1 MCVLLIY
8 SFLLATTTIS
18 TSDNIKWEIVPLK
31 REDSGTCTC
40 SANLHQSIATGG
52 FPYEAIFVS
61 PRVSASPPPL
71 VVFPHGGPHTVYVAD
86 FGVWNACLVSLG
98 YSVMLGKGE
107 RKRGERGEK
116 ERREGRER
124 EGERERERRD
134 IEIYEERQTERER
147 RDYVTHYK

>member
-18 TSDNIKWEIVPLK
+18 TSDNIKWEIVPIK

-52 FPYEAIFVS
+52 FLYEAIFVS

-71 VVFPHGGPHTVYVAD
+71 VVFPHGGPHTGFVAD

-107 RKRGERGEK
+107 RGERKRGERGEK
-116 ERREGRER
+116 ESKERRERREGRER
-124 EGERERERRD
+124 EGERERE
-134 IEIYEERQTERER
+134 
-147 RDYVTHYK
+147 VT

>member
-1 MCVLLIY
+1 MCALLIY

-40 SANLHQSIATGG
+40 SANLRQSIATGG

-71 VVFPHGGPHTVYVAD
+71 VVFPHGGPHTGFVAD

-107 RKRGERGEK
+107 RG
-116 ERREGRER
+116 
-124 EGERERERRD
+124 RERERR
-134 IEIYEERQTERER
+134 EREKR
-147 RDYVTHYK
+147 NMKRDRQEGRGEIMLLIIIDYIIFS

>member
-1 MCVLLIY
+1 MCFLLIY

-18 TSDNIKWEIVPLK
+18 TSDNIKWEIVPFK

-71 VVFPHGGPHTVYVAD
+71 VVFPHGGPHTGFVAD

-107 RKRGERGEK
+107 RKRG
-116 ERREGRER
+116 
-124 EGERERERRD
+124 RERERSD
-134 IEIYEERQTERER
+134 IEKYEERQTERER
-147 RDYVTHYK
+147 RDYVTHYN

>member
-1 MCVLLIY
+1 MCALLIY

-40 SANLHQSIATGG
+40 SANLHQSTATGG

-71 VVFPHGGPHTVYVAD
+71 VVFPHGGPHTGFVAD

-107 RKRGERGEK
+107 RG
-116 ERREGRER
+116 
-124 EGERERERRD
+124 RERERR
-134 IEIYEERQTERER
+134 EREKR
-147 RDYVTHYK
+147 NMKRDRQEGRGEIMLLIIIDYIIFS